1 MEVLCLV
8 GVIRATTVAVV
19 ARLPDAAV
27 LLEVM
32 KVNIMTFFQLRPV
45 RVPFKGLRLLVQMV
59 VLLYKPGTITLKFV
73 ITPYICSCQR
83 SCAH

>member
-8 GVIRATTVAVV
+8 VVIRATTVAVV
-19 ARLPDAAV
+19 ARLSDAAV

-32 KVNIMTFFQLRPV
+32 KVMTFFQLRPV
-45 RVPFKGLRLLVQMV
+45 RVPFKGLRLLVQIV